1 MWALWYLAKK
11 RQWNVRES
19 IRRAS
24 RRITGRKVPPK
35 SAQKNKSTRGTV
47 YVNKSNSNTRARDV
61 ERGMGRSQQPIK
73 PTHGWLAD
81 EKERS
86 RSRSREDEERLHK
99 AEQHTSR
106 AIPGWKSKAS
116 FGSR

>member
-1 MWALWYLAKK
+1 MWFLWYMAKK

-35 SAQKNKSTRGTV
+35 AATTNRRGTV
-47 YVNKSNSNTRARDV
+47 YVAKSSNNNTRDV
-61 ERGMGRSQQPIK
+61 ERGMGGRTQKPKPILK
-73 PTHGWLAD
+73 PDHGWLAD

-86 RSRSREDEERLHK
+86 RSRSREDEERLHRAETQTK
-99 AEQHTSR
+99 AGP
-106 AIPGWKSKAS
+106 AWKSKVG
-116 FGSR
+116 FGGR